1 MRHDGLRLPG
11 SRRGT
16 ALHPGSQFQQPR
28 PRGFRDFEDF
38 FLHACRH
45 TVETR
50 MAELRIP
57 PHIRDLILDHAP
69 ARGSGA
75 GYDHYTYRDEM
86 REALESMGRS
96 HRGARG
102 G

>member
-1 MRHDGLRLPG
+1 
-11 SRRGT
+11 
-16 ALHPGSQFQQPR
+16 
-28 PRGFRDFEDF
+28 
-38 FLHACRH
+38 
-45 TVETR
+45 

-86 REALESMGRS
+86 REALEAW
-96 HRGARG
+96 ARHIEALVAADG
-102 G
+102 VKVLR